1 MDYAILNRAQK
12 VKIPVIEAY
21 IKITT
26 ADEKN
31 LNNYNRFILK
41 FLKDNKDVSYMQEIL
56 KFKKS
61 QIEDE
66 LKALQKYKLVEFV
79 DEKYILSELGLSLIS
94 KIEEV
99 EIFNKRKEKVLI
111 DKYSEAILNY
121 RNDLKIVKGNNYKI
135 SKDKYM
141 NINPVNSKDYFE
153 KKYLDEFKFIN
164 IDDIDIE
171 VELGK
176 EYWIELDISTIK
188 YFIDINGIKGYLNNI
203 SNLFS
208 IEDKELINYCEHN
221 RLRDIQ
227 CVGTIYKINVIPYDI
242 ELDKYRDIIE
252 NLNIIEKFNKDLLS
266 NKGIEIINRKKNE
279 EKMKEFLSS
288 SIYLDSVTGAFTDL
302 YEEEEIKKRGN
313 SIHLDSNVNLSQ
325 DDIEYIVNLLYTDE
339 IKKLKNQNCTYYFKY
354 SLEKLE
360 VIKNIPFNI
369 FYGGNRL
376 C

>member
-12 VKIPVIEAY
+12 IKIPVMEACM
-21 IKITT
+21 KITT

-56 KFKKS
+56 KFRRT
-61 QIEDE
+61 QIENE

-99 EIFNKRKEKVLI
+99 ESFNERKEKVLI

-121 RNDLKIVKGNNYKI
+121 RTDLKIVKGKNYKI

-141 NINPVNSKDYFE
+141 NVNPVNSKDYFE
-153 KKYLDEFKFIN
+153 KKYADEFKFID

-171 VELGK
+171 IELVK
-176 EYWIELDISTIK
+176 EYWIEIDVNTIK
-188 YFIDINGIKGYLNNI
+188 YFIDKNEIKGYLSNI

-208 IEDKELINYCEHN
+208 IEDKELINYCENN

-227 CVGTIYKINVIPYDI
+227 CIGIIYKINVIPYDI

-252 NLNIIEKFNKDLLS
+252 NLNIIQNFDENLLS
-266 NKGIEIINRKKNE
+266 NRGIDVINRKKNE
-279 EKMKEFLSS
+279 EKMKEILGS

-302 YEEEEIKKRGN
+302 YKEEEIKKGGN
-313 SIHLDSNVNLSQ
+313 SVYLDSNINLSQ
-325 DDIEYIVNLLYTDE
+325 DDIEYIVNLLYSDE
-339 IKKLKNQNCTYYFKY
+339 IKKLKNENCTYYFKY
-354 SLEKLE
+354 SFEKLE

-369 FYGGNRL
+369 LYGGNGL